1 MDENK
6 NQVPAD
12 HAVNPGVIEQ
22 LEQIKTAAPDD
33 IAQRLLHYLVSNL
46 KHIAM
51 GCGALLLAVAVYA
64 GVDHWRERQAATAA
78 EALGVILIQKAEPKA
93 RLEALEA
100 FMKDTPAALRPT
112 VLLELA
118 AAAMAAKQYDK
129 AATAWTELEGSP
141 SADLQVVAG
150 IGHAKSLLLAG
161 KAAEALTLLQALKA
175 KSPKAYDLPVTRQ
188 LAVAAEQAGNVKVAQ
203 EAYTDLA
210 AKTEGA
216 GKPFFE
222 FKANQLKPK
231 S

>member
-129 AATAWTELEGSP
+129 AATAWTELEDSSSP
-141 SADLQVVAG
+141 DMKVLAG
-150 IGHAKSLLLAG
+150 IGHARSLLLSG
-161 KAAEALTLLQALKA
+161 KAKDALALLTGLKA
-175 KSPKAYDLPVTRQ
+175 KSPEAYGQSITRQ
-188 LAVAAEQAGNVKVAQ
+188 IAVAAEQAGETKVALD
-203 EAYTDLA
+203 AYTDLA
-210 AKTEGA
+210 AKAEGS

-222 FKANQLKPK
+222 FKANQLKAK